1 MYFSQNLDNIW
12 TTSIKILS
20 KRLRKFTDNTFKPK
34 QLIYFIINI
43 LYNIITPGKTS
54 YSAGKYVILPNPN
67 RITSKAKSAHP
78 IGCAIFVK
86 WNPVVSLL
94 T

>member
-20 KRLRKFTDNTFKPK
+20 KGFRKFTDYTFKSK
-34 QLIYFIINI
+34 QPIYFIVNT
-43 LYNIITPGKTS
+43 LYNIITPSKTS

-67 RITSKAKSAHP
+67 RITK
-78 IGCAIFVK
+78 IGES
-86 WNPVVSLL
+86 SLSIDSGL
-94 T
+94 F

>member
-20 KRLRKFTDNTFKPK
+20 KGFRKFTDSTLKSK
-34 QLIYFIINI
+34 QLIYFIINM
-43 LYNIITPGKTS
+43 LYNIITPSKTP

-67 RITSKAKSAHP
+67 RITLIALSD
-78 IGCAIFVK
+78 IWEGDFG
-86 WNPVVSLL
+86 
-94 T
+94 